1 MIATA
6 PTGLWCSRGTKAE
19 LFIRGARVVDPLA
32 GLDDVLDVLV
42 SKGRVAAVGAGL
54 RAPEGVRVVDGAG
67 KLLMPGFVDIHTH
80 LRVPG
85 RQDEEDIAS
94 GTAAAAVGGY
104 VAVFS
109 MANTDPVIDTAPVA
123 QALARRA
130 QEEALVPTGFYAAV
144 SRGQRGEQLAEMHEL
159 AQAGVV
165 GFSDDGLP
173 IDSAC
178 LLRRALQYASTTGRY
193 VAVHAQDAS
202 LTRGGSMHEG
212 AVSARLGVGGM
223 PSIAESAEVARDCE
237 VAGYEDGRLHV
248 CHVSAA
254 ASLEHLARARDAGVR
269 VTAEVTPHHLTL
281 TDEAVLGL
289 DPNLKMNPP
298 LRTEADRA
306 ALVRA
311 LADGLIDCVA
321 TDHAPHA
328 PEEKE
333 VPFEEAPFGTIGLET
348 AFATLFDVLVESGA
362 ISLPVLVERMSQ
374 APARI
379 ARMPLPTI
387 EERQEANLC
396 LADPHAGWTVDRA
409 TLRSRSCNSAW
420 LGASLRARV
429 QLTVAAGRLVY
440 DALA

>member
-1 MIATA
+1 MTAIA
-6 PTGLWCSRGTKAE
+6 PTGLWCSRGTKTE
-19 LFIRGARVVDPLA
+19 LFVRGARVVDPLA

-42 SKGRVAAVGAGL
+42 RKGKVAAVGAGL
-54 RAPEGVRVVDGAG
+54 QPPEGVRVVEADG
-67 KLLMPGFVDIHTH
+67 KLLMPGFVDIHAH

-85 RQDEEDIAS
+85 REDEEDLAS
-94 GTAAAAVGGY
+94 GTAAAAAGGY
-104 VAVFS
+104 VVVFS

-123 QALARRA
+123 QALAREA
-130 QEEALVPTGFYAAV
+130 QERALVPTGFYAAV
-144 SRGQRGEQLAEMHEL
+144 SRGQRGEQLTEMHEL
-159 AQAGVV
+159 TATGVV

-173 IDSAC
+173 IDSAY
-178 LLRRALQYASTTGRY
+178 LLRRALQYAGTTGRY

-202 LTRGGSMHEG
+202 LTKGGSMHEG

-223 PSIAESAEVARDCE
+223 PSIAESAEVARDVE

-254 ASLEHLARARDAGVR
+254 ATLEHLARAREAGVR

-281 TDEAVLGL
+281 TDEAVLSL

-298 LRTEADRA
+298 LRTEADRK

-311 LADGLIDCVA
+311 LADGHIDCVA

-348 AFATLFDVLVESGA
+348 AFAILYDVLVEGGA
-362 ISLPVLVERMSQ
+362 ITLPVLVERMSQ

-379 ARMPLPTI
+379 ARIPLPTV
-387 EERQEANLC
+387 EEGQDANLC
-396 LADPHAGWTVDRA
+396 LADPRAGWTVDHS
-409 TLRSRSCNSAW
+409 TLRSRSHNSAW

-429 QLTVAAGRLVY
+429 LLTVAAGHLVF